1 MTSETLLYFVTIRD
15 RKGGETRYRIKKTAK
30 MGKMSALY
38 ANRSFTTLA
47 DLQFLFNGEHIGEN
61 QMPRPSNLDMNSQID
76 CCPC

>member
-38 ANRSFTTLA
+38 LRQPEFYDSSRPAIP
-47 DLQFLFNGEHIGEN
+47 LQRRAYWREPDAKTVE
-61 QMPRPSNLDMNSQID
+61 S
-76 CCPC
+76 